1 MFIKWRTYSNRGSVA
16 GLGIGYL
23 SIYTV
28 ETLFRMRSVGGLGI
42 GYQYIYRLG
51 DLFRIRVSSRV
62 RYRLSVYL

>member
-1 MFIKWRTYSNRGSVA
+1 MFIKWRTYSDRGSVA

-42 GYQYIYRLG
+42 GFQYIIRVG
-51 DLFRIRVSSRV
+51 DLFTLRVSGRV
-62 RYRLSVYL
+62 KYRLSVYL